1 MSRGRNGGRVGARR
15 EPFSPKFLTDRQDSS
30 FIFIHQSRFLSVSA
44 WEHPDPVPRPV
55 AAVGLARSNRW
66 TQGASG
72 SEGKSAPVAGPG
84 SHFRQQYLQAI
95 ERQPLGGT
103 SA

>member
-1 MSRGRNGGRVGARR
+1 MGQVGARR

-44 WEHPDPVPRPV
+44 WEHPDQFQ
-55 AAVGLARSNRW
+55 GLLLQWGWLGQSLDARCVRFRG
-66 TQGASG
+66 Q
-72 SEGKSAPVAGPG
+72 SAPVAGPG